1 VNNSEIQLKNLPFKM
16 VGPDSDKSV
25 FAEIVKH
32 KVWEPNVTQIIS
44 TLLRNGDTFIDVGS
58 NIGYY
63 LLLGSHFV
71 GPSGKVIGF
80 EPVPINYHYCQQ
92 NININKIRNVE
103 INPIALWNVTAKEK
117 MVIPNEHLGNCQIQN
132 NGEFEIDCIPL
143 DSLNLDPNLIKI
155 DVEGAE
161 PFALEG
167 MKNTLKKSSPDVVIE
182 MNRLA
187 LHNGFGLDAEV
198 YWEFFQS
205 IGYSIS
211 LIGPDASLNPIMSLE
226 ELKSVCPPDSYVDL
240 LCKKDIDGNI
250 SISEGVNIKSI
261 NEHVGNSERDIK
273 VSNEDIDVQE
283 LMHNVRERVR
293 KRRENDCTR
302 SKIKVINPNS
312 CEVHSLKNEIQIDL
326 DYINSNKNIQDYNYI
341 ISTHR
346 PIIGRFLVEGRKLV
360 NGELHR
366 YVDPIISRQIDFNS
380 SLTRILNRITTRF
393 AEIDNQLEHVKAEIR
408 EELANQQSQTKSEID
423 NQLEHVKAEI
433 REELA
438 NQQSQTKSEID
449 GQLEHV
455 RAEIRE
461 ELANQQSQTKSEI
474 DNQLEHVRAEIRE
487 ELANQQ
493 SQTKSEIDNQS
504 EHVRAEIREE
514 LANQQSQTKS
524 EIDNQL
530 EHVRAE
536 IREELDRKIKTLVNN
551 ESVTK
556 PWSNFYN
563 NEVNEEYLT
572 LNVSYHER
580 LISLI
585 KEYAQKAADG
595 TVPKLLEVGLGT
607 ATMSIYFSRYS
618 FEVTGID
625 NDQTIIRNAI
635 KTNKDLG
642 GYAKFI
648 LIDAFELDLFKDKY
662 FDIAFSQGTMEH
674 FNDEEIIEL
683 ISKQLEIAKYVIFS
697 VPSINFNYPN
707 REFGNERKMVPEDW
721 ELILKKGKFN
731 IVDIGY
737 YKDNQHI
744 VCIIRS

>member
-1 VNNSEIQLKNLPFKM
+1 MNNSEIQLKNLPFKM

-423 NQLEHVKAEI
+423 NQ
-433 REELA
+433 
-438 NQQSQTKSEID
+438 S
-449 GQLEHV
+449 
-455 RAEIRE
+455 
-461 ELANQQSQTKSEI
+461 
-474 DNQLEHVRAEIRE
+474 
-487 ELANQQ
+487 
-493 SQTKSEIDNQS
+493 
-504 EHVRAEIREE
+504 
-514 LANQQSQTKS
+514 
-524 EIDNQL
+524 